1 MRNDAGCILDRA
13 AYGTE
18 GIYRG
23 ELAHVRRLL
32 RAITAESAN
41 FVLIDIFVF
50 WFACVMLAS
59 TPGASAM
66 SCTKC
71 QTVLAAI
78 LAVPGHYVT
87 HNYRVVVTLR
97 LSVTVGFKWHAPHAP
112 AMAVLGRLG
121 GRPSIQEAEVVQARC
136 RIGML

>member
-1 MRNDAGCILDRA
+1 MNSTVTIDHATKLNTMLIA
-13 AYGTE
+13 KSNAVAT
-18 GIYRG
+18 
-23 ELAHVRRLL
+23 VL
-32 RAITAESAN
+32 RTITAESAN

-87 HNYRVVVTLR
+87 QNCRVVVATPIR
-97 LSVTVGFKWHAPHAP
+97 WVGSKWHAPHAA
-112 AMAVLGRLG
+112 AMAVLGRLS
-121 GRPSIQEAEVVQARC
+121 GRPSVQEAEVVQARC
-136 RIGML
+136 RIGMF